1 MSQDLKF
8 RRELRKALTELKQK
22 EEDYRYA
29 IEIGESLTKENE
41 YLKRQLDEVET
52 QLAAQENDN
61 DLLKKKLETLSMT
74 YRSDLYK
81 YHQDLQAHKELVTEL
96 TKDINEKEKELNQ
109 QQIET
114 QHKYRYGGPGAAKMN
129 DILGTLYHI
138 ILSMSYPIGKWL
150 HSVHFKKVTT
160 PVTFQ
165 WEIVNIGSLPIL
177 KYTLF

>member
-1 MSQDLKF
+1 MSRPHHATVKSLASINQPAIVNQLSKMSQDLKF

-61 DLLKKKLETLSMT
+61 NLLKKKLETLSLT

-96 TKDINEKEKELNQ
+96 TNEVNAKEEELSQ
-109 QQIET
+109 QQIKT
-114 QHKYRYGGPGAAKMN
+114 QHKYRYGGPGAAKMD
-129 DILGTLYHI
+129 DIVGMFPLYISI
-138 ILSMSYPIGKWL
+138 I
-150 HSVHFKKVTT
+150 HF
-160 PVTFQ
+160 
-165 WEIVNIGSLPIL
+165 L
-177 KYTLF
+177 